1 MVECRS
7 HRKYLRWDLRCAWII
22 VNTVVRF
29 TVRFTIIQANC
40 KSHRK
45 HLRWFLRCA
54 FIIVNIGVKFTII
67 FKIIHAERKS
77 YRKYLRFTL
86 CMRYRK
92 YLRWD
97 LRSACIIVKIYAP
110 KNVICFT
117 QIFSFMDPYSI
128 NSFFV
133 QCFFTSLVFY
143 GMNVSTWRR
152 QVCKFQIIRL
162 YIHRSADKI
171 LESTSR
177 CEQTQVREGVQK
189 IYF

>member
-1 MVECRS
+1 M
-7 HRKYLRWDLRCAWII
+7 
-22 VNTVVRF
+22 
-29 TVRFTIIQANC
+29 
-40 KSHRK
+40 
-45 HLRWFLRCA
+45 
-54 FIIVNIGVKFTII
+54 
-67 FKIIHAERKS
+67 
-77 YRKYLRFTL
+77 RFTL

-110 KNVICFT
+110 KSVIFFT

-143 GMNVSTWRR
+143 GMNVSAWRR

-189 IYF
+189 TKDFGLNSRPHPPTLWIYNSESGKLGRTFYGKIICLHCSFWSRLYFH

>member
-1 MVECRS
+1 M
-7 HRKYLRWDLRCAWII
+7 
-22 VNTVVRF
+22 
-29 TVRFTIIQANC
+29 
-40 KSHRK
+40 
-45 HLRWFLRCA
+45 
-54 FIIVNIGVKFTII
+54 
-67 FKIIHAERKS
+67 
-77 YRKYLRFTL
+77 RFTL

-143 GMNVSTWRR
+143 GMNVSAWRR

-177 CEQTQVREGVQK
+177 CEPCGSTILKVENWEEYIMDKFIKLRRHASLVHFAK
-189 IYF
+189 IHLG